1 MNEMNTKQRLWTK
14 EFITLMVSNL
24 FLFLTLQMMLTTL
37 PAYAKEAFM
46 ASPLQVSLI
55 TSVFAFSAIASRF
68 VSSKALEKGKLRLL
82 LYVGLFI
89 SLAATLGYYWASGIA
104 FLLLM
109 RVLFGIGF
117 GMTSTSFPTMASDV
131 IPIKR
136 LGEGMGYF
144 GLSTTL
150 AMSIG
155 PMIGLTL
162 LQDGGFTPLVIITV
176 MINVLIFPL
185 AYVLTSR
192 SAKRNME
199 LPAAVQPRVEEQPK
213 GSFNK
218 KLILPSV
225 LNFLMSITYG
235 GLLSF
240 MALFG
245 TEAHLRN
252 PQYFFLF
259 NAIAII
265 LVRPFSGR
273 IYDRYGHKALVIP
286 AAILMVAGLLLLT
299 FATSTGTMLLSAL
312 CYGLGFGAMQPSI
325 QTWMIQEVHPL
336 QRGMA
341 NGMFFNSLD
350 FGVAIGSIALG
361 SIAKST
367 SYAIMYRYSAI
378 ALVMLILIYIIMQVT
393 GQSRIKG
400 TSQLEDTEPTAAG

>member
-37 PAYAKEAFM
+37 PAYAKDAFM

-176 MINVLIFPL
+176 LINVLIFPL

-378 ALVMLILIYIIMQVT
+378 ALVMLILIYIIIQVT

>member
-1 MNEMNTKQRLWTK
+1 MNETNTKQRLWTK

-82 LYVGLFI
+82 LYVGLLI

-176 MINVLIFPL
+176 IINVLIFPL

-192 SAKRNME
+192 SAKRNTVR
-199 LPAAVQPRVEEQPK
+199 PAAVQPRVEDQPK

-245 TEAHLRN
+245 AEAHLQN

-259 NAIAII
+259 NAISII

-273 IYDRYGHKALVIP
+273 IYDRYGHKALVVP
-286 AAILMVAGLLLLT
+286 AAILMVTGLLLLT
-299 FATSTGTMLLSAL
+299 FASSTGTMLLSAL

-350 FGVAIGSIALG
+350 LGVAIGSIALG

-367 SYAIMYRYSAI
+367 SYAIMYRYAAI
-378 ALVMLILIYIIMQVT
+378 ALVLLILIYIIMQVT
-393 GQSRIKG
+393 AKSRLKAK
-400 TSQLEDTEPTAAG
+400 SKLEDTETTAAG

>member
-1 MNEMNTKQRLWTK
+1 MNDINTKQRLWTK

-37 PAYAKEAFM
+37 PAYAIDAFM

-55 TSVFAFSAIASRF
+55 TSLFAFSAIASRF
-68 VSSKALEKGKLRLL
+68 ISSRALEKGKLRLL
-82 LYVGLFI
+82 LYVGLLI
-89 SLAATLGYYWASGIA
+89 SLAATFGYYWASGIA
-104 FLLLM
+104 FLLFM

-117 GMTSTSFPTMASDV
+117 GMTSTSFPTMAADV
-131 IPIKR
+131 IPIRR

-162 LQDGGFTPLVIITV
+162 LQGGGFTPLVIITV
-176 MINVLIFPL
+176 IINILIFPL
-185 AYVLTSR
+185 AYVLTSKVP
-192 SAKRNME
+192 KRVIDR
-199 LPAAVQPRVEEQPK
+199 PIPEQVIAEPK
-213 GSFNK
+213 PKSSFNK
-218 KLILPSV
+218 RLILPSV

-245 TEAHLRN
+245 AEAHLRN

-273 IYDRYGHKALVIP
+273 IYDRYGHKALVVP
-286 AAILMVAGLLLLT
+286 AAILMVSGLLLLT
-299 FATSTGTMLLSAL
+299 YASSTGTMLLSAL

-325 QTWMIQEVHPL
+325 QTWMIQEVYPQ

-350 FGVAIGSIALG
+350 FGVAIGSIVLG
-361 SIAKST
+361 AIAKST
-367 SYAIMYRYSAI
+367 SYTVMYRYSAV
-378 ALVMLILIYIIMQVT
+378 ALVLFILIYIVMQISGKSRLQIKSDSDKSGSSVT
-393 GQSRIKG
+393 G
-400 TSQLEDTEPTAAG
+400 

>member
-1 MNEMNTKQRLWTK
+1 MKPNNLKQPLWTK

-37 PAYAKEAFM
+37 PAYAQDAFT

-55 TSVFAFSAIASRF
+55 TSLFAFSAILSRF

-89 SLAATLGYYWASGIA
+89 SLAATLGYYWATGII

-109 RVLFGIGF
+109 RILFGIGF
-117 GMTSTSFPTMASDV
+117 GMTSTSFPTMASNV
-131 IPIKR
+131 IPPKR
-136 LGEGMGYF
+136 MGEGMGYF

-155 PMIGLTL
+155 PMIGLTM
-162 LQDGGFTPLVIITV
+162 LQHGGFTPLVMLTV
-176 MINVLIFPL
+176 LINILIFPL
-185 AYVLTSR
+185 AYILISKR
-192 SAKRNME
+192 PKAESA
-199 LPAAVQPRVEEQPK
+199 PAPK
-213 GSFNK
+213 ATADDVDVPSGFNR

-240 MALFG
+240 MALYG
-245 TEAHLRN
+245 QEAHLSN

-259 NAIAII
+259 NALAII
-265 LVRPFSGR
+265 LVRPFSGK
-273 IYDRYGHKALVIP
+273 IYDRYGHKALMVP
-286 AAILMVAGLLLLT
+286 AAVLMIAGLLLLT
-299 FATSTGTMLLSAL
+299 FAASTGSLLLSAL
-312 CYGLGFGAMQPSI
+312 CYGLGYGAMQPSI
-325 QTWMIQEVHPL
+325 QTWMIQEVHPK

-350 FGVAIGSIALG
+350 FGVAIGSIVLG
-361 SIAKST
+361 SIAKAT
-367 SYAIMYRYSAI
+367 SYGMMYRFSAI
-378 ALVMLILIYIIMQVT
+378 SLVLLIVIYVIMKLVR
-393 GQSRIKG
+393 GAAAAP
-400 TSQLEDTEPTAAG
+400 PTALNETNQSAAG

>member
-1 MNEMNTKQRLWTK
+1 MNEMNIKQPLWTK

-37 PAYAKEAFM
+37 PAYAKETFM

-55 TSVFAFSAIASRF
+55 TSLFAFSAIASRF

-82 LYVGLFI
+82 LYVGLLI

-162 LQDGGFTPLVIITV
+162 LQGGGFTPLVVITV
-176 MINVLIFPL
+176 IINILIFPL

-192 SAKRNME
+192 ATKASERPVTESARME
-199 LPAAVQPRVEEQPK
+199 DKPR
-213 GSFNK
+213 GSFNS
-218 KLILPSV
+218 KLIFPSV

-240 MALFG
+240 MALYG
-245 TEAHLRN
+245 AEAHLRN

-259 NAIAII
+259 NAVAIV
-265 LVRPFSGR
+265 LVRPFSGK
-273 IYDRYGHKALVIP
+273 IYDRYGHKALIVP
-286 AAILMVAGLLLLT
+286 AAILMISGLLLLT
-299 FATSTGTMLLSAL
+299 FASSTGTMLLSAL
-312 CYGLGFGAMQPSI
+312 CYGLGFGAIQPSI

-350 FGVAIGSIALG
+350 FGVAIGSIVLG
-361 SIAKST
+361 SIAKFT

-378 ALVMLILIYIIMQVT
+378 ALALLILIYVLAHVT
-393 GQSRIKG
+393 GKLRSNTRRR
-400 TSQLEDTEPTAAG
+400 LEETEPTAAGS

>member
-176 MINVLIFPL
+176 IINVLIFPL

-199 LPAAVQPRVEEQPK
+199 RPAAVQPRVEEQPK

-245 TEAHLRN
+245 AEAHLRN

-378 ALVMLILIYIIMQVT
+378 ALVMLILIYIIMQLT

>member
-1 MNEMNTKQRLWTK
+1 MNDINTKQRLWTK

-37 PAYAKEAFM
+37 PAYAKDAFM

-55 TSVFAFSAIASRF
+55 TSLFAFSAIASRF
-68 VSSKALEKGKLRLL
+68 ISSKALEKGKLRLL
-82 LYVGLFI
+82 LYVGLLI
-89 SLAATLGYYWASGIA
+89 SLAATFGYYWASGIA
-104 FLLLM
+104 FLLFM

-117 GMTSTSFPTMASDV
+117 GMTSTSFPTMAADV

-162 LQDGGFTPLVIITV
+162 LQGGGFTPLVIITII
-176 MINVLIFPL
+176 INILIFPL
-185 AYVLTSR
+185 AYVLTSKVP
-192 SAKRNME
+192 KRVIE
-199 LPAAVQPRVEEQPK
+199 RPVSEQAIAEPK
-213 GSFNK
+213 PKSSFNK
-218 KLILPSV
+218 RLILPSL

-245 TEAHLRN
+245 AEAHLRN

-273 IYDRYGHKALVIP
+273 IYDRYGHKALVVP
-286 AAILMVAGLLLLT
+286 AAILMVSGLLLLT
-299 FATSTGTMLLSAL
+299 YASSTGMMLLSAL

-325 QTWMIQEVHPL
+325 QTWMIQEVHPQ

-350 FGVAIGSIALG
+350 FGVAIGSIVLG

-367 SYAIMYRYSAI
+367 SYTVMYRYSAV
-378 ALVMLILIYIIMQVT
+378 ALVLFILIYIVMQIA
-393 GQSRIKG
+393 GKSRLQAKTDSDNPG
-400 TSQLEDTEPTAAG
+400 SSVAG

>member
-1 MNEMNTKQRLWTK
+1 MNEINSKQRLWTK

-55 TSVFAFSAIASRF
+55 TSLFAFSAIASRF

-82 LYVGLFI
+82 LYVGLLI

-162 LQDGGFTPLVIITV
+162 LQDG
-176 MINVLIFPL
+176 VLHRL
-185 AYVLTSR
+185 WS
-192 SAKRNME
+192 S
-199 LPAAVQPRVEEQPK
+199 
-213 GSFNK
+213 
-218 KLILPSV
+218 PSSS
-225 LNFLMSITYG
+225 MY
-235 GLLSF
+235 LSS
-240 MALFG
+240 
-245 TEAHLRN
+245 HS
-252 PQYFFLF
+252 P
-259 NAIAII
+259 
-265 LVRPFSGR
+265 
-273 IYDRYGHKALVIP
+273 
-286 AAILMVAGLLLLT
+286 T
-299 FATSTGTMLLSAL
+299 F
-312 CYGLGFGAMQPSI
+312 
-325 QTWMIQEVHPL
+325 
-336 QRGMA
+336 
-341 NGMFFNSLD
+341 
-350 FGVAIGSIALG
+350 
-361 SIAKST
+361 
-367 SYAIMYRYSAI
+367 
-378 ALVMLILIYIIMQVT
+378 
-393 GQSRIKG
+393 
-400 TSQLEDTEPTAAG
+400 

>member
-1 MNEMNTKQRLWTK
+1 MNEMNTTQRLWTK

-82 LYVGLFI
+82 LYVGLLI

-176 MINVLIFPL
+176 IINVLIFPL

-199 LPAAVQPRVEEQPK
+199 RPAAVQPRVEEQPK

-245 TEAHLRN
+245 AEAHLRN

-378 ALVMLILIYIIMQVT
+378 ALVILILIYIIMQVT
-393 GQSRIKG
+393 GRSRFKA
-400 TSQLEDTEPTAAG
+400 TSLEDTEPTAAG